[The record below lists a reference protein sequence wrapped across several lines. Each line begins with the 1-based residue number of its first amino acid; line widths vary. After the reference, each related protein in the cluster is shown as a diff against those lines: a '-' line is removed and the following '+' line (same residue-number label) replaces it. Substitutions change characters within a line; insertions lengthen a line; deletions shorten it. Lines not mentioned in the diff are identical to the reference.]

1 MAMFIGDLIG
11 EVEVPA
17 NGTLSRVV
25 HQDNRVRVVV
35 FAFDAGQELTEH
47 RSASAALVQVLEGR
61 ISFQTDGTDHD
72 MRRGSWLTMEPGE
85 THALQ
90 AVEPS
95 IMVLTLLRGKE
106 SS

>member
-1 MAMFIGDLIG
+1 MGVFFADLAG
-11 EVEVPA
+11 EVEVPP

-25 HQDNRVRVVV
+25 HQDDRMRVVV

-47 RSASAALVQVLEGR
+47 KSGSAAVVQVLEGR
-61 ISFQTDGTDHD
+61 ISFQAGGNDYD
-72 MRRGSWLTMEPGE
+72 MGKGAWLTMAPGE

-90 AVEPS
+90 AVKPS

-106 SS
+106 